1 MHCPKPKHAKINIWK
16 YRQSDKKR
24 FVFFIQWYLQVLN
37 VLHWVPSLTQAYKSF
52 SSKQRGCAISS
63 QRLTVLARC
72 IHPSLQVHFYCLG
85 RNFISLYHIIQL
97 MLVHKAAKSA
107 NQLNTIV
114 GELKVFFPRPGL
126 NLDYLFLKQIL
137 YH

>member
-1 MHCPKPKHAKINIWK
+1 M
-16 YRQSDKKR
+16 
-24 FVFFIQWYLQVLN
+24 
-37 VLHWVPSLTQAYKSF
+37 
-52 SSKQRGCAISS
+52 SS

-72 IHPSLQVHFYCLG
+72 IHPSLQGHFYCLG